1 MSPQIQQ
8 ETLARKSVG
17 FSIRLIRFLR
27 GQDKR
32 SAVGRSGMVGIL
44 RVLERRFRKGCGGS
58 LEYAYNFNTIEDGA

>member
-32 SAVGRSGMVGIL
+32 SAVGPPVMVGFARL
-44 RVLERRFRKGCGGS
+44 DEPRFSRGCGGYD
-58 LEYAYNFNTIEDGA
+58 E